1 MPSTP
6 PSASPRPPDPQ
17 PRASGPA
24 GGGPTAHA
32 PEVVGPPP
40 ADPAPTHPKEP
51 RANEAQPRP
60 TTPKTFTRD
69 HTKPLTSEDYEAYV
83 VLTETTTRHRYA
95 LRLRH
100 PIRAAATSPTDPRY
114 QTAA

>member
-1 MPSTP
+1 MK
-6 PSASPRPPDPQ
+6 PQ
-17 PRASGPA
+17 
-24 GGGPTAHA
+24 
-32 PEVVGPPP
+32 
-40 ADPAPTHPKEP
+40 
-51 RANEAQPRP
+51 QPRP

-100 PIRAAATSPTDPRY
+100 PIRAARHLTHRRY